1 MKRRNNGIVLLFAAV
16 AAFTSCAKEELD
28 NEKPVIVLTSPA
40 EEEAVRPGSAI
51 HFEVTLS
58 DNEALASYK
67 VEVHSAFDGHGHSTS
82 AATVTGSSPLVAGD
96 ATIGSGGATTGVD
109 AATTGTGDATTLA
122 GYTTTRTTETA
133 QPFERTWLES
143 DFIALG
149 EEPIAGK
156 RSVTLQHSHILIPD
170 SIGGR
175 SVQEGHYHF
184 ILYCTDAAGQESSFT
199 REILISYDAEG
210 Y

>member
-1 MKRRNNGIVLLFAAV
+1 MKRRNNVIVLLFAAV

-40 EEEAVRPGSAI
+40 EEEVVRPGSAI
-51 HFEVTLS
+51 RFEVTLS

-82 AATVTGSSPLVAGD
+82 AATGTGSSPIGTGD
-96 ATIGSGGATTGVD
+96 ATLGSGGATTEAD
-109 AATTGTGDATTLA
+109 AATMGTGDATTGA
-122 GYTTTRTTETA
+122 GYATTRATETA
-133 QPFERTWLES
+133 QPFERTWMER

-149 EEPIAGK
+149 EVAIAGK

-199 REILISYDAEG
+199 REILIRYDAEG
-210 Y
+210 D